1 MEIRRQRTESLG
13 AFETPNLGKAARTSG
28 NTSKRY
34 PPESRVRPV
43 QMCHEIRQN
52 DDADWAAMGR
62 VAELVGASS
71 LEAQHRWIRQ
81 DEIDYGKHPV

>member
-1 MEIRRQRTESLG
+1 M
-13 AFETPNLGKAARTSG
+13 
-28 NTSKRY
+28 
-34 PPESRVRPV
+34 